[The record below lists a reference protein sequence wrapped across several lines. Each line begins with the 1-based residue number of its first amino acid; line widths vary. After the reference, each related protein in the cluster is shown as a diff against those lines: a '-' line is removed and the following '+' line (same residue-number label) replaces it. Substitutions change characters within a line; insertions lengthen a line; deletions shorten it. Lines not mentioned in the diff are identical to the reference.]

1 MANQN
6 KQFESFMRTATAE
19 EGELIQSTFGEF
31 EKLIR
36 GRLYKYIFHTAIA
49 AFATAMLI
57 LALTPAVAAWIP
69 PVLWIFWGA
78 MFAYTMCD
86 AFLVI
91 TQQKEALKFVKDG
104 EYKVVTGKAHDCEVM
119 RYGYAVF
126 EGYAGENQD
135 FRVQCGINADFVEA
149 DNFDRRFLCFS
160 TKNGAF
166 VVAKMPNG
174 DVLISNDV
182 DFYEKEVE
190 V

>member
-1 MANQN
+1 MANKN
-6 KQFESFMRTATAE
+6 KQFESFMRTATHE
-19 EGELIQSTFGEF
+19 ESELIQSTFGEF
-31 EKLIR
+31 EAMIR
-36 GRLYKYIFHTAIA
+36 GRLHRYIAHTVIA
-49 AFATAMLI
+49 AVATALFI
-57 LALTPAVAAWIP
+57 LAVSSVAAAWIP
-69 PVLWIFWGA
+69 PILWIFWAG

-91 TQQKEALKFVKDG
+91 TQQKEALKHVKNG
-104 EYKVVTGKAHDCEVM
+104 EYKVVSGKAHDCEVM

-135 FRVQCGINADFVEA
+135 LRVQCGINADFVEA
-149 DNFDRRFLCFS
+149 SDFDRQFLCFATDS
-160 TKNGAF
+160 GSF

-190 V
+190 A